1 MTTTTATKKKDSIG
15 LVRVEALHYIVEDLE
30 RTRRFLV
37 DKMDFVE
44 TGHSDAALDFAGKS
58 HSAVFQAGN
67 VVLVIIEPRGKGGRA
82 WRWLQRHPEGV
93 GTMVMEVKDIARTF
107 ELVEAR
113 GGTPMA
119 DIAWHDDGE
128 GGQLGMFSITTP
140 FGDTTIRFVERRGF
154 KPLFPGFVRNDAK
167 VESGNRFDFTDIDH
181 LTANFMTMSPALL
194 WMEHVLGFERFWKV
208 EFHTNTVD
216 GEHVKG
222 TDRAHGSGL
231 KSIVMWDPES
241 GIRFANNEP
250 CRPFFSASQI
260 AVFVRDHRGDGI
272 QHVALTVKDI
282 QTSVGQMR
290 SGGVEFMPT
299 PAAYY
304 DNLPTHL
311 KDIGVNTIDEDI
323 EKLRALQILVD
334 GGDDRSYML
343 QIFLKE
349 AAGLLKDKA
358 AGPFFFEIIQR
369 KGDKGFG
376 AGNFRALFESIER
389 TQKSEGRV

>member
-1 MTTTTATKKKDSIG
+1 MTTTTTKESIG

-44 TGHSDAALDFAGKS
+44 IGHSDARLDHAGKS
-58 HSAVFQAGN
+58 HSAVFQGGN
-67 VVLVIIEPRGKGGRA
+67 VTLVIIEPRGKGGRA

-93 GTMVMEVKDIARTF
+93 GTMVMEVKDVEKAFRI
-107 ELVEAR
+107 LEAR
-113 GGTPMA
+113 GGTPMN
-119 DIAWHDDGE
+119 DIEWHDDGE
-128 GGQLGMFSITTP
+128 GGKLGMFSMATP
-140 FGDTTIRFVERRGF
+140 FGDTTIRFVERNGF
-154 KPLFPGFVRNDAK
+154 KPLFPGFVATKKVDA
-167 VESGNRFDFTDIDH
+167 SAGNRFGFGDIDH
-181 LTANFMTMSPALL
+181 ITANFTTMAPALL

-216 GEHVKG
+216 GAEVRG
-222 TDRAHGSGL
+222 VDRAHGSGL

-260 AVFVRDHRGDGI
+260 AVFVNDHRGDGI
-272 QHVALTVKDI
+272 QHVAITVKDI
-282 QTSVGQMR
+282 QASVAEMR

-299 PAAYY
+299 PGSYY
-304 DNLPTHL
+304 DLLPQHL
-311 KDIGVNTIDEDI
+311 KTIGVNQIDEDI
-323 EKLRALQILVD
+323 EKLRALEILVD
-334 GGDDRSYML
+334 GGADRSYML

-389 TQKSEGRV
+389 SQKAEGRV